1 MYNLTEYSD
10 NYSDTSGSLWGF
22 IRDKEANN
30 ANVANNNS
38 DNNKNNNNNNN
49 NNNNFFSS
57 KYKANFIGNTK
68 ANGTKKVVKIGVPLK
83 YLSNFGRSLE
93 MPLIDFKVELSLGW
107 IEECILTTAEIGDN
121 ADATGADSATFKIT
135 DAKLYVPVVTLL
147 TEDSVKLL
155 KLLSGGFKK
164 SVYWNK
170 YKVIDNSVVAIA
182 AANTKNT

>member
-38 DNNKNNNNNNN
+38 DNNNNNN

-68 ANGTKKVVKIGVPLK
+68 ANGTKKVVKIGIPLK

-93 MPLIDFKVELSLGW
+93 MPLINFKVELSLGW
-107 IEECILTTAEIGDN
+107 IEECILTTAEIGGN